1 MLSKDFSI
9 AVMVSN
15 GKKSAAWFRKLGFET
30 STEIEHWV
38 TAWQK
43 GAKWKLHLC
52 EGELEPGN
60 TGIAFYTDDVKKIV
74 AEMKKKGATFSMD
87 YTKTEWGENAQV
99 KDPDG
104 NLYWILKGSP

>member
-1 MLSKDFSI
+1 
-9 AVMVSN
+9 MVSD
-15 GKKSAAWFRKLGFET
+15 GKKSAAWFRQKLGFEA

-38 TAWQK
+38 TVWQK
-43 GAKWKLHLC
+43 GAQWKLHLC

-60 TGIAFYTDDVKKIV
+60 TGIAFYTDDVKKTV
-74 AEMKKKGATFSMD
+74 AELKKKGATFSMD

-104 NLYWILKGSP
+104 NLFSILKGSP